1 MTNKDAWGQ
10 ELSGATAAAAGL
22 FGQAMAD
29 FRCFRGDPLARLDAA
44 LADSPGFV
52 MAHSMR
58 AWLHLLST
66 EAPALAVA
74 RATLAA
80 AQDLPATPRE
90 RGHLE
95 AIGRLAR
102 GEWRAAGRYLEDVSA
117 DHPRDLLALQVGHQ
131 IDFFTGASRMLRDR
145 IARAMPAWSEGM
157 EGFHAVLGM
166 HAFGLEETGLY
177 ARAEAAG
184 RRAVALEPG
193 DGWAQHAV
201 AHVME
206 MQGREREGIAWMR
219 DNAGDWSR
227 DSFFAVHN
235 FWHLALYHLDL
246 GEVAEVLRL
255 YDGPI
260 AGTPSAMVLDLIDAS
275 ALLWRLHLRGI
286 DPGTRWQRLADAW
299 EPFAEAGN
307 YAFNDLHAAMAFI
320 GAGRPAPLQALLRAQ
335 EHAMEG
341 PGDNALFTRAV
352 GAPAVRAMLAFDRGD
367 YAGAVRLLRAIRGDA
382 HRFGGSHA
390 QRDLLDLTLIEAALR
405 DGQHGLAAGLA
416 AERLDLKPHSPSC
429 LVLAGRAACQPPR
442 AA

>member
-10 ELSGATAAAAGL
+10 ALSGATAAAAGL

-29 FRCFRGDPLARLDAA
+29 FRCYRGDPLARLDAA

-52 MAHSMR
+52 MAHAMR

-66 EAPALAVA
+66 EAPGTAVA
-74 RATLAA
+74 RATLTV
-80 AQDLPATPRE
+80 AQNLPATPRE

-95 AIGRLAR
+95 AIARLAR
-102 GEWRAAGRYLEDVSA
+102 GEWQAAGRYLEDVSIE
-117 DHPRDLLALQVGHQ
+117 HPRDLLALQVGHQ

-260 AGTPSAMVLDLIDAS
+260 AGTASAMALDLVDAS

-299 EPFAEAGN
+299 EPFAGAGN

-320 GAGRPAPLQALLRAQ
+320 GAGRPAPVQALLRAQ

-341 PGDNALFTRAV
+341 SGDNALFTRAV

-367 YAGAVRLLRAIRGDA
+367 FAGAVRLLRAIRRDA

-405 DGQHGLAAGLA
+405 DGQHGLAAALT

-429 LVLAGRAACQPPR
+429 LVLAGRAARQPPR